1 MWLIALYKYKKKMWN
16 ILALELQVINKIYNF
31 VKHLKLRAMKEEDLI
46 VLKEH
51 DSVNNAEWERS
62 LLEGAGI
69 WAMVR
74 NEIMSAIYPTSAFP
88 AQLVVRKEDKEKA
101 LEIIDAYWSE

>member
-1 MWLIALYKYKKKMWN
+1 MDEN
-16 ILALELQVINKIYNF
+16 N
-31 VKHLKLRAMKEEDLI
+31 LI
-46 VLKEH
+46 VLKEY

-74 NEIMSAIYPTSAFP
+74 NEIMSAIYPTGVIP
-88 AQLVVRKEDKEKA
+88 AQLIIRKQDKEKA
-101 LEIIDAYWSE
+101 SEILEAYNE

>member
-1 MWLIALYKYKKKMWN
+1 MDEN
-16 ILALELQVINKIYNF
+16 N
-31 VKHLKLRAMKEEDLI
+31 LI
-46 VLKEH
+46 VLKEY

-74 NEIMSAIYPTSAFP
+74 NEIMSAIYPTGVIP
-88 AQLVVRKEDKEKA
+88 AQLIIRKQDKEKA
-101 LEIIDAYWSE
+101 SEILDAYSE

>member
-1 MWLIALYKYKKKMWN
+1 MDEN
-16 ILALELQVINKIYNF
+16 N
-31 VKHLKLRAMKEEDLI
+31 LI
-46 VLKEH
+46 VLKEY

-74 NEIMSAIYPTSAFP
+74 NEIMSAIYPTGVIP
-88 AQLVVRKEDKEKA
+88 AQLIIRKQDKEKA
-101 LEIIDAYWSE
+101 SEILEAYSE

>member
-1 MWLIALYKYKKKMWN
+1 
-16 ILALELQVINKIYNF
+16 
-31 VKHLKLRAMKEEDLI
+31 MKEEDLI

-88 AQLVVRKEDKEKA
+88 AQLVVRKEDKT
-101 LEIIDAYWSE
+101 EISCNRNGDTVSFETEANAEYILI

>member
-1 MWLIALYKYKKKMWN
+1 
-16 ILALELQVINKIYNF
+16 
-31 VKHLKLRAMKEEDLI
+31 MKEEDLI

-74 NEIMSAIYPTSAFP
+74 NEIMSAIYPTSAIP

>member
-1 MWLIALYKYKKKMWN
+1 
-16 ILALELQVINKIYNF
+16 
-31 VKHLKLRAMKEEDLI
+31 MKEEDLI

-74 NEIMSAIYPTSAFP
+74 NEIMSAIYPTGVIP
-88 AQLVVRKEDKEKA
+88 AQLIIRKQDKEKA
-101 LEIIDAYWSE
+101 SEILEAYSE

>member
-1 MWLIALYKYKKKMWN
+1 MDEN
-16 ILALELQVINKIYNF
+16 N
-31 VKHLKLRAMKEEDLI
+31 LI
-46 VLKEH
+46 VLKEY

-74 NEIMSAIYPTSAFP
+74 NEIMSAMYPTGVIP
-88 AQLVVRKEDKEKA
+88 AQLIIRKQDKEKA
-101 LEIIDAYWSE
+101 SEILEAYSE

>member
-1 MWLIALYKYKKKMWN
+1 MWN
-16 ILALELQVINKIYNF
+16 ILALELYVINKIYNF